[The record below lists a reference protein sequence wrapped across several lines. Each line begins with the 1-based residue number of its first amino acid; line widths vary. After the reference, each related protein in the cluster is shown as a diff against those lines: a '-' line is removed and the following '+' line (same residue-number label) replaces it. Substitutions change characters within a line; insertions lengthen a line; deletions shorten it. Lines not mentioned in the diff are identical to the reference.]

1 MLGCAMG
8 GEIAIDFT
16 LEYAE
21 MAVSLVIVSGTLGGF
36 EMHGKNRHLRFWR
49 CCRLLDRVPEVCK

>member
-16 LEYAE
+16 LEHAE
-21 MAVSLVIVSGTLGGF
+21 MAVSLVIVSGTLGGS
-36 EMHGKNRHLRFWR
+36 EMHGKPPSQVLEM
-49 CCRLLDRVPEVCK
+49 LQVLDRVTSSV